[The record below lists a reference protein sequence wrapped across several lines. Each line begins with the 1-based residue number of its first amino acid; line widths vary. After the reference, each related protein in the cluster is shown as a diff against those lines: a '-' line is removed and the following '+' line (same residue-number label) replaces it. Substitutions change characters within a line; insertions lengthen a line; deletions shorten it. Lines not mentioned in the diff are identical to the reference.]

1 MALVIASPTA
11 GTLQI
16 VGAVVIGTLDAGGN
30 FIQYAA
36 VAYKAPV
43 RVATTA
49 NGTLATAFAN
59 GQNVDG
65 ITLAT
70 GDRILLK
77 NQTASADNGIYV
89 VAASGAPTRA
99 TNFNDW
105 AEIPGAIIAVL
116 VGTTNADTAWLCT
129 SDAGGSL
136 GTTPIVFTQ
145 FGAGVVFPITAS
157 QGGTGIA
164 NNVAST
170 LTISGNFGTTF
181 TITGTTSVTLP
192 TSGTLATTAQLLAV
206 DTGWTANADNG
217 DKTVVIGS
225 TATLDTIATALNIV
239 TAGAGTQLEN
249 IAQKVKALEAAL
261 VANKRP
267 NA

>member
-1 MALVIASPTA
+1 MAVTVAQPTA

-16 VGAVVIGTLDAGGN
+16 IGAVVIGTLDSSGN

-59 GQNVDG
+59 GQTVDG
-65 ITLAT
+65 IVLAT

-77 NQTASADNGIYV
+77 NQTASAANGIYV

-99 TNFNDW
+99 TDFDDW
-105 AEIPGAIIAVL
+105 AEVPGAIIAVL

-129 SDAGGSL
+129 SDAGGTL
-136 GTTPIVFTQ
+136 GTTPIIFTQ
-145 FGAGVVFPITAS
+145 FGAGVVFPIAS
-157 QGGTGIA
+157 NQGGTGVA
-164 NNVAST
+164 NNAAST

-181 TITGTTSVTLP
+181 TVTGATSVTLP
-192 TSGTLATTAQLLAV
+192 TSGTLATTAQLAAA

-217 DKTVVIGS
+217 TKTSVIPS
-225 TATLDTIATALNIV
+225 TATIDALQSALNIV
-239 TAGAGTQLEN
+239 AAGFGDAFVAVAEK
-249 IAQKVKALEAAL
+249 AKALEAVG